1 MRGKAGGA
9 TERVFDAA
17 LAGLVSGGKVREESA
32 LLRLAS
38 HKVQVGEELGKFKE
52 RIEGVFR
59 AAGFQPPSLEEA
71 MAAAGAGANAGRQA
85 LQVLV
90 NEGVL
95 VRMKEGLVFHRAN
108 LQEAQARLEGHLR
121 GKKEITAAEFRDLL
135 GITRKHAI
143 PLLEYFDTAR
153 VTLRVGDKR
162 VLRQR

>member
-1 MRGKAGGA
+1 
-9 TERVFDAA
+9 
-17 LAGLVSGGKVREESA
+17 
-32 LLRLAS
+32 
-38 HKVQVGEELGKFKE
+38 
-52 RIEGVFR
+52 
-59 AAGFQPPSLEEA
+59 
-71 MAAAGAGANAGRQA
+71 
-85 LQVLV
+85 
-90 NEGVL
+90 
-95 VRMKEGLVFHRAN
+95 MKDGLVFHRAN